1 MARNTPQLHVNR
13 SSPAAKRK
21 EKKKRAGLRQPGP
34 KPVTENGPLMP
45 EGPSRCSA
53 SLRAARSNRTASAAW
68 SPNKSADR
76 PNPSHFLPLPPHFS
90 LAKRAAVPRPLGA
103 AAALAGGACSRMN
116 PARSPIE
123 RCPGVRAHGASR
135 REEGRRPPR
144 HEERRR
150 LARRR
155 PRQGRVHSSGSG
167 GGSTA
172 SRASS
177 RGRRRRGVFALAQRW
192 ALRGPRREE
201 ASTRRVT

>member
-13 SSPAAKRK
+13 SSPAANRK

-90 LAKRAAVPRPLGA
+90 LAKRAAVPRPLEA
-103 AAALAGGACSRMN
+103 
-116 PARSPIE
+116 
-123 RCPGVRAHGASR
+123 
-135 REEGRRPPR
+135 RRPW
-144 HEERRR
+144 RRGGC
-150 LARRR
+150 ARRR
-155 PRQGRVHSSGSG
+155 SVQRGDVGFRSNFKKFPTHTQDHVMHSNEGRVLSTYPTQTDCGSDD
-167 GGSTA
+167 T
-172 SRASS
+172 
-177 RGRRRRGVFALAQRW
+177 
-192 ALRGPRREE
+192 
-201 ASTRRVT
+201 T